1 MVDAVAAAALQFRR
15 HPDGRQSR
23 HPLWEDRLNETDQ
36 RSNLEEGFILDHG
49 KEALATSA
57 LDAEPQ
63 RILHMPGDTLI
74 PFMLALG
81 MLVLFQRSPH
91 PQRSDSLHR
100 RDRLCT
106 GPGRLVLAAGESAGA
121 EAGAWLS

>member
-1 MVDAVAAAALQFRR
+1 MGHQLTAA
-15 HPDGRQSR
+15 SR
-23 HPLWEDRLNETDQ
+23 HVLWEERLNETDQ

-63 RILHMPGDTLI
+63 RILHMPGDTVI

-81 MLVLFQRSPH
+81 MLVLFSGLLIRNVPIASIGGIVCALDLVAWFWP
-91 PQRSDSLHR
+91 RASLLER
-100 RDRLCT
+100 RPEH
-106 GPGRLVLAAGESAGA
+106 G
-121 EAGAWLS
+121 